1 MGMPWSATTIPARQ
15 NNAWLV
21 QIVQVTGLVRARK
34 SSYKALRLNDN
45 FRCCL
50 RRTLELITHLR
61 GDLAIDFCV
70 RTIRLRGDDRKT
82 RIRFFPD
89 GYMQWNFSEERHAE
103 APGLLTRT
111 SMTKDIGP
119 RAAAWAQAAPDRYPV
134 SLFVMSLFAPRSV
147 ANDRMS
153 SAPWA
158 PTRQRTDRRHPGSD
172 LSPAAGSAI
181 KRITAGVKA
190 RR

>member
-1 MGMPWSATTIPARQ
+1 MPWSATTIPARQ

-89 GYMQWNFSEERHAE
+89 GHMQWNFSEERHAE
-103 APGLLTRT
+103 APGLLPRT

-119 RAAAWAQAAPDRYPV
+119 RAAAWARDPEVRAHQKDV
-134 SLFVMSLFAPRSV
+134 
-147 ANDRMS
+147 
-153 SAPWA
+153 
-158 PTRQRTDRRHPGSD
+158 
-172 LSPAAGSAI
+172 PA
-181 KRITAGVKA
+181 
-190 RR
+190 